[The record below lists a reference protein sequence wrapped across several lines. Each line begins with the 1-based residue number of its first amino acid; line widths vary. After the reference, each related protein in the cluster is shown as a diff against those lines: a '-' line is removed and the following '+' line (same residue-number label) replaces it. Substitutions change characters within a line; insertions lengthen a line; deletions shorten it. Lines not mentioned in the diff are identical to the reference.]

1 MCLSELPIYN
11 FWYHW
16 SGRRVT
22 KQKKSRKYRKFQ
34 AETSWGVLR
43 QRWMNTISPQYLS
56 CCSLRC
62 QLSTKHEK
70 WMWHTESINASH
82 RWEEGVWGSEVTGGM
97 SPVWRYCTS
106 KRPAARIKAVSG
118 SQTHGS
124 RLLGLFCQYFF
135 SRQFLLFSNFPFLSR
150 LSCWLLTSRLVSCLF
165 LHCSCLPGLSLCLVY
180 DFSLFLI
187 ISLTRSWIRPS
198 YQN

>member
-1 MCLSELPIYN
+1 
-11 FWYHW
+11 
-16 SGRRVT
+16 
-22 KQKKSRKYRKFQ
+22 
-34 AETSWGVLR
+34 
-43 QRWMNTISPQYLS
+43 MNTISPQSLS
-56 CCSLRC
+56 CCSLRR

-70 WMWHTESINASH
+70 WMWHTESIDASH

-106 KRPAARIKAVSG
+106 KRPAALIKAVSG

-124 RLLGLFCQYFF
+124 RPLGLFCQYFF

-150 LSCWLLTSRLVSCLF
+150 LSCWLLTSKLVSCLF

-198 YQN
+198 CSSMWEINWHPSLTALSTVFQSSLDYSSYTELFLPYEIL